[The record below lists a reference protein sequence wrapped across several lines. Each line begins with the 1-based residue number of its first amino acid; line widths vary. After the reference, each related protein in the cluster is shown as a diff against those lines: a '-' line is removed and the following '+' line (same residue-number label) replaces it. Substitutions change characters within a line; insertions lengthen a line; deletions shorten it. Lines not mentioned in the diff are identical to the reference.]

1 MTTPDLPRAPDLPGW
16 MARLRDRYLQ
26 TDTGQFVLYG
36 NVHDQVLCARRPW
49 AMPDFLDAFFAPSG
63 KLVVHYDPGRGVWF
77 PDDAHGARA
86 ARALLAVNFVS
97 AAQVAPRGLDKTPD
111 SMLAANLRGHVAN
124 ERDPKI
130 ALELI
135 ESLLVQRDLPVAA
148 IIHYADLVA
157 PDGAVSSLNFEDRT
171 AAARLHRWS
180 LSDDLVRG
188 DSLVLLMANTL
199 ADLSRRVT
207 RNPRVGAI
215 LVPLP
220 GDLDRARF
228 LAQLQPGLDSDRGEL
243 LTRVTAGLQLRQIQD
258 LVAPRSQ
265 AAEPAMAPA
274 GDAARDVFQ
283 GPSPLPVASIAERK
297 KEILEQECAGLI
309 EVIQP
314 DHDFSHVGGMEPIKR
329 ALQRIAD
336 HVKAGRKAQVPM
348 GILLVGPMG
357 TGKSF
362 LAEAF
367 AHESGLAAVRLK
379 NFRDRWVGST
389 EANLEKV
396 LNVIEGLGNILVII
410 DEGDRSIGGAGDS
423 DGGVSSRVIARLKE
437 FMSDP
442 THRGRII
449 FMMMTNRPDKL
460 DTDMKR
466 PGRFDLKIPF
476 FSPQNSEERAAI
488 VRAVL
493 RRHKL
498 EADLPDETLLPI
510 LEDLE
515 GYAAADLE
523 ALVLMANDD
532 LKSGVLPP
540 GVDDPP
546 PVITAPF
553 LAQAAHDFLPT
564 RETAMISYMELL
576 AVHEASNRR
585 LLPPRFRE
593 IEVADLNAKLRTAR
607 AAIGY

>member
-228 LAQLQPGLDSDRGEL
+228 LAQLQPGLDPDRGEL

-258 LVAPRSQ
+258 LVAPRSL

-476 FSPQNSEERAAI
+476 FSPQNPEERAAI

-498 EADLPDETLLPI
+498 EADLPDEALLPI
-510 LEDLE
+510 LADLE

>member
-1 MTTPDLPRAPDLPGW
+1 M
-16 MARLRDRYLQ
+16 
-26 TDTGQFVLYG
+26 
-36 NVHDQVLCARRPW
+36 
-49 AMPDFLDAFFAPSG
+49 
-63 KLVVHYDPGRGVWF
+63 
-77 PDDAHGARA
+77 
-86 ARALLAVNFVS
+86 
-97 AAQVAPRGLDKTPD
+97 
-111 SMLAANLRGHVAN
+111 
-124 ERDPKI
+124 
-130 ALELI
+130 
-135 ESLLVQRDLPVAA
+135 
-148 IIHYADLVA
+148 
-157 PDGAVSSLNFEDRT
+157 
-171 AAARLHRWS
+171 
-180 LSDDLVRG
+180 
-188 DSLVLLMANTL
+188 
-199 ADLSRRVT
+199 
-207 RNPRVGAI
+207 
-215 LVPLP
+215 
-220 GDLDRARF
+220 
-228 LAQLQPGLDSDRGEL
+228 
-243 LTRVTAGLQLRQIQD
+243 
-258 LVAPRSQ
+258 
-265 AAEPAMAPA
+265 
-274 GDAARDVFQ
+274 
-283 GPSPLPVASIAERK
+283 
-297 KEILEQECAGLI
+297 
-309 EVIQP
+309 
-314 DHDFSHVGGMEPIKR
+314 
-329 ALQRIAD
+329 
-336 HVKAGRKAQVPM
+336 
-348 GILLVGPMG
+348 
-357 TGKSF
+357 
-362 LAEAF
+362 
-367 AHESGLAAVRLK
+367 RLK
-379 NFRDRWVGST
+379 NVRDKWVGST

-396 LNVIEGLGNILVII
+396 LNVIDGLGEILVMI
-410 DEGDRSIGGAGDS
+410 DEGDRSIGGSDS
-423 DGGVSSRVIARLKE
+423 DGGVSSRVTARLKE
-437 FMSDP
+437 FMSD
-442 THRGRII
+442 TEHRGRII
-449 FMMMTNRPDKL
+449 FVMMTNRPDKL